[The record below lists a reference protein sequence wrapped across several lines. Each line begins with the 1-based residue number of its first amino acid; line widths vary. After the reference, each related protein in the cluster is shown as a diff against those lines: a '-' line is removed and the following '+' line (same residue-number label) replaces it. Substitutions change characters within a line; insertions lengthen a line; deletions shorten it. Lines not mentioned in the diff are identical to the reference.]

1 MANAQIG
8 RAGSSASVVDPQVAA
23 AVHTSNSIKSTSP
36 EKVVHEHFLRMSLN
50 VPVHDQRMK
59 YLKQKIINQ
68 QEMLNNYKELEWNIS
83 EKDNYNDLIIGSS
96 GAI

>member
-8 RAGSSASVVDPQVAA
+8 RAGSSASVVDPQV
-23 AVHTSNSIKSTSP
+23 TSTVQTSIATSIKSNKDTSP

-59 YLKQKIINQ
+59 
-68 QEMLNNYKELEWNIS
+68 
-83 EKDNYNDLIIGSS
+83 
-96 GAI
+96 

>member
-1 MANAQIG
+1 
-8 RAGSSASVVDPQVAA
+8 
-23 AVHTSNSIKSTSP
+23 
-36 EKVVHEHFLRMSLN
+36 MSLN

-83 EKDNYNDLIIGSS
+83 KKGKYNDL
-96 GAI
+96 